1 MPGRT
6 ECALFRPITA
16 RLDPTTIPMRPITTS
31 NSPFVSRE
39 YRTVSPPK
47 FGRASVI
54 IVGGRRV
61 REDRWLQAA
70 ELRHRLLVPTGC
82 AANHPV
88 HEVGMDYGFSRSVLP
103 TEGIYDMQMAIANHY
118 WYQVAARLCLKG
130 RWRSTAFRSGRRWET
145 STFPRSGS
153 AKWRAR
159 ESLLYLG
166 LIVEPS
172 RRPSRE
178 QSHLH
183 APPLLLRLQRRS
195 HRAGEHDGVGPAA
208 HRGGQARR
216 IGEASRLGRS
226 STRTRPPGRR
236 RPSPTASA
244 SAATWSTT
252 TTRRTSTGSA
262 SSIPS

>member
-1 MPGRT
+1 MVSFSLVFLIALSLATAGEDDHHVLTLPCPLPSSTTPEIFSMPGRT

-31 NSPFVSRE
+31 NSPFASRE
-39 YRTVSPPK
+39 YRTVSPPE
-47 FGRASVI
+47 FGRVSVI

-145 STFPRSGS
+145 STFPRSAS
-153 AKWRAR
+153 AKWR
-159 ESLLYLG
+159 SQG
-166 LIVEPS
+166 
-172 RRPSRE
+172 
-178 QSHLH
+178 
-183 APPLLLRLQRRS
+183 
-195 HRAGEHDGVGPAA
+195 
-208 HRGGQARR
+208 
-216 IGEASRLGRS
+216 
-226 STRTRPPGRR
+226 
-236 RPSPTASA
+236 SPFF
-244 SAATWSTT
+244 TW
-252 TTRRTSTGSA
+252 G
-262 SSIPS
+262 